1 MNTKQ
6 IIDLCSF
13 VAMVTV
19 DGYNK
24 EKVDEWINNHPLPT
38 EIKDYLMQLLPI
50 QRLTLVV
57 TLRGA
62 HVFHECSLEFTIP
75 NTNEETLANVRGI
88 ISKKYSLEV
97 YDFTRQHGILVAYT
111 SDPDVK
117 VFIEETN

>member
-13 VAMVTV
+13 VAMVAV

-24 EKVDEWINNHPLPT
+24 EKVDEWINNHPLPI
-38 EIKDYLMQLLPI
+38 EIKDYLNATLPTPRPTFI
-50 QRLTLVV
+50 V
-57 TLRGA
+57 TLRGT

-75 NTNEETLANVRGI
+75 NTSEETLANVRAV
-88 ISKKYSLEV
+88 ISKKYNLEV
-97 YDFTRQHGILVAYT
+97 YDFARQHGVLAAWT

-117 VFIEETN
+117 VFIEEI